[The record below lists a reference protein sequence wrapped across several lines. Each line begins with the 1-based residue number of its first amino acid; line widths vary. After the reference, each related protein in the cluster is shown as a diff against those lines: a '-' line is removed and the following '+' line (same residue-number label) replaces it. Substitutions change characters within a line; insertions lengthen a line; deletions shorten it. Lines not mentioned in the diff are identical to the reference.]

1 MAGSIVSNSKK
12 LGSLHLEQLRQLIT
26 YAQTENDV
34 ETILKAFSAA
44 VIKTL
49 GDPSA
54 AKTPGNLKKNE
65 HQFSVAGFFLH
76 IPQRKESCLVAEQG
90 FPAEQ
95 HRLRIRD
102 DVGHPGWVT
111 KHKKPL
117 LLSNTD
123 NIPTSNKFLSL
134 QEWGRQCIVPCSQM
148 GVLLDNS
155 SLLLRPGKLIE
166 FKIMKFI
173 KSIPVAQTWYSMH

>member
-54 AKTPGNLKKNE
+54 AKTSGNLKKMNINFRL
-65 HQFSVAGFFLH
+65 QVSFF
-76 IPQRKESCLVAEQG
+76 ISRKEKKAVSLQNKG
-90 FPAEQ
+90 FPRNSIDYVYQ
-95 HRLRIRD
+95 
-102 DVGHPGWVT
+102 T
-111 KHKKPL
+111 
-117 LLSNTD
+117 
-123 NIPTSNKFLSL
+123 
-134 QEWGRQCIVPCSQM
+134 M
-148 GVLLDNS
+148 LDI
-155 SLLLRPGKLIE
+155 LGG
-166 FKIMKFI
+166 
-173 KSIPVAQTWYSMH
+173 

>member
-12 LGSLHLEQLRQLIT
+12 LGALHLEQLRKLIT

-65 HQFSVAGFFLH
+65 HQFRLPVSSF
-76 IPQRKESCLVAEQG
+76 ISRKEKKAVSLQNKG
-90 FPAEQ
+90 FP
-95 HRLRIRD
+95 RNSID
-102 DVGHPGWVT
+102 YVYGT
-111 KHKKPL
+111 
-117 LLSNTD
+117 
-123 NIPTSNKFLSL
+123 
-134 QEWGRQCIVPCSQM
+134 M
-148 GVLLDNS
+148 LDI
-155 SLLLRPGKLIE
+155 LDG
-166 FKIMKFI
+166 
-173 KSIPVAQTWYSMH
+173 

>member
-111 KHKKPL
+111 KHKKL
-117 LLSNTD
+117 GIQCTKWFINTRAPSRVD
-123 NIPTSNKFLSL
+123 F
-134 QEWGRQCIVPCSQM
+134 GRWTRHSSQK
-148 GVLLDNS
+148 VFS
-155 SLLLRPGKLIE
+155 PR
-166 FKIMKFI
+166 
-173 KSIPVAQTWYSMH
+173 V